1 MNIFLAYYLWFRKS
15 MVSTERSNASLNVYL
30 NLSEYFIWVYL
41 GLYIALDVVQ
51 GRRSKKIDTYHHAI
65 YLLKSALANIFSAIV
80 DRLPHELS
88 IHVNLLITQF
98 FYMKSLLKWS
108 FFLYMY
114 LMWKL
119 KIWYVVIISIH
130 ANFAPNKCSNWLSEN
145 WKLSSERSLFAIR
158 G

>member
-1 MNIFLAYYLWFRKS
+1 MNIFLGCYLWFRNS
-15 MVSTERSNASLNVYL
+15 IVRIERNNASLNVLL
-30 NLSEYFIWVYL
+30 NLSGYFIGVYL
-41 GLYIALDVVQ
+41 DLYFSLDGVE
-51 GRRSKKIDTYHHAI
+51 GRREKKIDTYHHAI
-65 YLLKSALANIFSAIV
+65 YLLKSALANTFSAIV

-145 WKLSSERSLFAIR
+145 